1 MLHAEHALA
10 TFCKNAR
17 EWCESPSALEACSK
31 NPANLAPP
39 SPWFLS
45 AGEGAFRC
53 FRNNCFRNKA
63 IRSIAKNL
71 SLRSSAPAS
80 LEPIRRLALRGYN
93 SVLSAQA
100 PEDEGVLL
108 DDAGAIIC
116 AEMMQRIR
124 QLEKALANVY
134 LA

>member
-1 MLHAEHALA
+1 MFHAEHALA

-53 FRNNCFRNKA
+53 FRNNCFWNSQPSARRRHPWPRTVPSVSSDRLNSGPR
-63 IRSIAKNL
+63 RSL
-71 SLRSSAPAS
+71 SNAVEYREQLRY
-80 LEPIRRLALRGYN
+80 LR
-93 SVLSAQA
+93 
-100 PEDEGVLL
+100 
-108 DDAGAIIC
+108 
-116 AEMMQRIR
+116 
-124 QLEKALANVY
+124 
-134 LA
+134 